1 MPQLTLR
8 TTFIVGFPSE
18 TEDEFAALLD
28 FVEETKFERAGAFKY
43 SHEEGTPSYD
53 VDGQIDEDI
62 KEERLERLLNVQSDI
77 SLENNKNL
85 IGKEFGYF
93 VEGTEDGDY
102 FGRIS
107 TQAPE
112 VDGLTYISS
121 DKKLDIGDFIKVRV
135 TEADI
140 YNLHAEIV

>member
-1 MPQLTLR
+1 M
-8 TTFIVGFPSE
+8 GFPSE
-18 TEDEFAALLD
+18 TEDEFEELID
-28 FVEETKFERAGAFKY
+28 FVEYTKFHRAGAFKY
-43 SHEEGTPSYD
+43 SHEQGTPSYD
-53 VDGQIDEDI
+53 IDGQIDEDI
-62 KEERLERLLNVQSDI
+62 KEQRLERLLDIQSDI
-77 SLENNKNL
+77 SLENNRNL
-85 IGKEFGYF
+85 IGREFGYF

-112 VDGLTYISS
+112 VDGLTYIST
-121 DKKLDIGDFIKVRV
+121 DKKLKKGDYLQVRI